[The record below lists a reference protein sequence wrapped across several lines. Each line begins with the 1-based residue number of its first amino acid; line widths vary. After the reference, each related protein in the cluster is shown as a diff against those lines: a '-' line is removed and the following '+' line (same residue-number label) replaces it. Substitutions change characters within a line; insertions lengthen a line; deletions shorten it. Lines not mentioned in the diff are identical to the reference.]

1 MINDAVMI
9 EVENGRHPVIDSL
22 KREQE
27 QYVPNS
33 TSLNVSHVLKHKI
46 FLKKL
51 FIYIYIM
58 CV

>member
-46 FLKKL
+46 FFKNYL
-51 FIYIYIM
+51 FIYI
-58 CV
+58 